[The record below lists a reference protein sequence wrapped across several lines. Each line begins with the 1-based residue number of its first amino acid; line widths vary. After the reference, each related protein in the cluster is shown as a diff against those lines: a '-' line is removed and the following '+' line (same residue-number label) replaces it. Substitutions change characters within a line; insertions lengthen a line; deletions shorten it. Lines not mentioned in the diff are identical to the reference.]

1 MHSAKA
7 LRERYAN
14 GSSTPGEVNAIAR
27 IYASIKKLSFPQ
39 ALEEV
44 HDGLGYGMAEDIDCS
59 QGGFPWL
66 EVERSLVPS
75 GRRWINGLESS
86 VAMSGESR

>member
-1 MHSAKA
+1 MHSAQA

-27 IYASIKKLSFPQ
+27 VYASIKQLSFPQ

-44 HDGLGYGMAEDIDCS
+44 HDGLGYGMGRTSTASRGIS
-59 QGGFPWL
+59 LAGSRA
-66 EVERSLVPS
+66 VLVPA
-75 GRRWINGLESS
+75 GRRWINGLEPS

>member
-1 MHSAKA
+1 MHSAQA

-27 IYASIKKLSFPQ
+27 IYASIKQLSFPQ

-44 HDGLGYGMAEDIDCS
+44 HDGLGYGMAEDLDCK
-59 QGGFPWL
+59 QGGFPGP
-66 EVERSLVPS
+66 EVERSLVPA
-75 GRRWINGLESS
+75 GRRWINGVEAS

>member
-1 MHSAKA
+1 MHSAEA

-27 IYASIKKLSFPQ
+27 IYASIKKLNFPQ

-66 EVERSLVPS
+66 E
-75 GRRWINGLESS
+75 GNGPWSPPAAAGS
-86 VAMSGESR
+86 TDWNRP

>member
-1 MHSAKA
+1 MHSAQA

-27 IYASIKKLSFPQ
+27 VYASIKQLSFPQ

-44 HDGLGYGMAEDIDCS
+44 HDGLG
-59 QGGFPWL
+59 
-66 EVERSLVPS
+66 
-75 GRRWINGLESS
+75 
-86 VAMSGESR
+86 

>member
-1 MHSAKA
+1 MHSAEA

-44 HDGLGYGMAEDIDCS
+44 HDGLG
-59 QGGFPWL
+59 
-66 EVERSLVPS
+66 
-75 GRRWINGLESS
+75 
-86 VAMSGESR
+86 

>member
-1 MHSAKA
+1 MHSAQA

-27 IYASIKKLSFPQ
+27 IYASIKQLSFPQ

-44 HDGLGYGMAEDIDCS
+44 HDGLGYGMAEDVDCQ
-59 QGGFPWL
+59 QGGFPWP
-66 EVERSLVPS
+66 EVERSLVPA
-75 GRRWINGLESS
+75 GRRWINGVEAS

>member
-1 MHSAKA
+1 MHSAQA

-27 IYASIKKLSFPQ
+27 IYASIKQLSFPQ

-44 HDGLGYGMAEDIDCS
+44 HDGLGYGMAEDVDCQ
-59 QGGFPWL
+59 QGGLPWP
-66 EVERSLVPS
+66 EVERSLVPA
-75 GRRWINGLESS
+75 GRRWINGVEAS